1 MYQAPIV
8 AAGIGV
14 SFIWAHIG
22 TELERKGWKVPLYL
36 HYYGFLYTMLFYLTG
51 VGMHGMWHDIMIPS
65 QWLHPEA
72 TEHLVREVM
81 VENGDMSG
89 LDDTASPIYQQWLGE
104 SDMALFQRL
113 KWFSMLCPFWVLLTI
128 AVCVYHTHLHVNKI
142 RYYDGGTG
150 GKLCDAPQH
159 NQTIKV
165 LALPVVYGLMS
176 FKSACRMWQVMINHV
191 PAQHSSAVDVD
202 APAVLFHG
210 YLERKSFLFEMYEA
224 NFMVGDIYETIALVT
239 FGNLVMGVMKKKID
253 AMRAQFEETN
263 ENKDYTIYVD
273 KLVASMTTLTVAGVK
288 LFAMS
293 CFLQGIY
300 TIIITTMAFDFPGI
314 APHLFSRDE
323 SNLGLAQ
330 EEGTKTFMHDFFLGA
345 GFIASF
351 AAIGNIM
358 IIETDFEELL
368 EEFKPSYKFWGTK
381 ILVSLAFLQSILISV
396 FLTPRGWSVVQ
407 SNLFYAA
414 ALCLECFLIAV
425 FHLKGW
431 SADEAWYGDI
441 KELMDKK
448 ESPLLGN
455 KFKVANE
462 SK

>member
-8 AAGIGV
+8 ALGILV
-14 SFIWAHIG
+14 SHIWGHVG
-22 TELERKGWKVPLYL
+22 TALERKNCRVPLFL
-36 HYYGFLYTMLFYLTG
+36 HYYGFLYSMMFYLTG
-51 VGMHGMWHDIMIPS
+51 VGMHGMWRDIMIPS
-65 QWLHPEA
+65 QWLHPDA

-81 VENGDMSG
+81 TENGDMADLS
-89 LDDTASPIYQQWLGE
+89 DTASPIYQMWLGE
-104 SDMALFQRL
+104 SDMSTFQRL
-113 KWFSMLCPFWVLLTI
+113 KWFSMLSPFFVLATI
-128 AVCVYHTHLHVNKI
+128 AVCVYHTHLHVNKV
-142 RYYDGGTG
+142 RYYNGGTG

-159 NQTIKV
+159 DQTIKV

-176 FKSACRMWQVMINHV
+176 FKSTCRMWQVMINHV
-191 PAQHSSAVDVD
+191 PAARHQAVDVD
-202 APAVLFHG
+202 APAVIFHG
-210 YLERKSFLFEMYEA
+210 YVERKSFLMEMYEA

-239 FGNLVMGVMKKKID
+239 FGHLVMGVMKKKID
-253 AMRAQFEETN
+253 AMRVQFEDNNSNPQYTN
-263 ENKDYTIYVD
+263 YVD

-293 CFLQGIY
+293 CFLQGVY
-300 TIIITTMAFDFPGI
+300 TLIITTMAFDFPTI

-323 SNLGLAQ
+323 TNLGIAQ
-330 EEGTKTFMHDFFLGA
+330 LESTKTFMHDFFLGA

-358 IIETDFEELL
+358 IIETDFEDLL

-407 SNLFYAA
+407 SNLFYSA
-414 ALCLECFLIAV
+414 ALCLECFLIAM
-425 FHLKGW
+425 FHLIGW
-431 SADEAWYGDI
+431 SADEEWYGDI
-441 KELMDKK
+441 VLEEKK
-448 ESPLLGN
+448 ETPLLGQ
-455 KFKVANE
+455 FKVANE